1 MSPLTLMIMNVS
13 NVTKSEKNDTK
24 LTQLNLETLISI

>member
-24 LTQLNLETLISI
+24 LTQLNIETFISI